1 MILHNAIQVKREP
14 ADFGTCRIGGL
25 VPRRDCVRLQ
35 YAGPVR
41 DVYAGPDVLNHS
53 PSPFGRTGRIFG
65 RPPVFS
71 CLGGGEKTLYKQC
84 FAQNA
89 RAARR
94 GLDMCRDLY
103 RLAPKTLT
111 EESRSQCVSNTGPLP
126 LSPAAGLPPVATHS
140 NNKRSSGRGPGLPV
154 PPSSTATLPPVR
166 LSARRPM
173 SPTASNTR
181 RAATKRAAPAIV
193 PVQILRPIAALRR
206 GGVFVAIAPGPT
218 PGGREPEGTRDVQ

>member
-53 PSPFGRTGRIFG
+53 PSPFGRTGRVFG

-94 GLDMCRDLY
+94 GLDMCRDLD

-111 EESRSQCVSNTGPLP
+111 EESQSQCVSNTGPLP
-126 LSPAAGLPPVATHS
+126 LSPAA
-140 NNKRSSGRGPGLPV
+140 GLPV